1 MVTIPKLQ
9 TIELFLSNYLTHLV
23 IPSDMKMR
31 VNLNNKTIGK
41 PIAINNPIKR
51 EGLTPL
57 VLIIY

>member
-9 TIELFLSNYLTHLV
+9 TIELFLLNYLTHLV